1 VYDNWGQE
9 HTQEGASVSNMASED
24 SLVWSLWKELRPSL
38 NFTINKG
45 RIVFGNQLVE
55 RSLTLY
61 CHTAEAHYHTME
73 ASNAYD
79 ELMHVVRLWGT
90 QVRAVLEPSAGLA
103 LASVDQLLRTDKH
116 GL

>member
-1 VYDNWGQE
+1 
-9 HTQEGASVSNMASED
+9 MASED

-73 ASNAYD
+73 VYTLL
-79 ELMHVVRLWGT
+79 ELRHIT
-90 QVRAVLEPSAGLA
+90 SFPAGQQC
-103 LASVDQLLRTDKH
+103 V
-116 GL
+116 